1 MEHFFSRFCTVLLTS
16 AALAVFS
23 GTACAKEKV
32 TRVKP
37 DAFTRPV
44 YKTLVVGSCPAR
56 ADAEALERCSRARL
70 LYPRYPKM
78 PWLNRLIARSVIL
91 PMFAEVLDEEPRRLP
106 GKESGESRYKAHLK
120 NLVQRSIAHA
130 PGEEKPPA
138 IDFSAELRGYDGN
151 DLSPPT
157 GQPRPARF
165 GPYLQFVLD
174 HESSREY
181 EAHPPGPTS
190 RFIVVD
196 IVARKVLS
204 FDDLIVPGR
213 ERALEKL
220 QQEAFRNWLK
230 TRQSMPE
237 ESIDAHLADPAFAF
251 SLNRNWRIATD
262 GLVFRF
268 AMYEIGPRTFGMP
281 EIHIGKDQLRDII
294 QPDIWARIP

>member
-1 MEHFFSRFCTVLLTS
+1 MEHFLSRFCTVLATF
-16 AALAVFS
+16 AALVVFS

-44 YKTLVVGSCPAR
+44 YKTLVVGSCPRDHA
-56 ADAEALERCSRARL
+56 AASEQCSRARL

-78 PWLNRLIARSVIL
+78 PWLNRLIAQSIIL
-91 PMFAEVLDEEPRRLP
+91 PMLAEAMGEEPPRLP
-106 GKESGESRYKAHLK
+106 GKESGESRYKANLK
-120 NLVQRSIAHA
+120 SLVQRNIAHA

-138 IDFSAELRGYDGN
+138 IDFGAELRGYDEN
-151 DLSPPT
+151 DLSPSS
-157 GQPRPARF
+157 QPRPARF
-165 GPYLQFVLD
+165 GPYLQFVLS

-181 EAHPPGPTS
+181 EAHPPGTTD

-196 IVARKVLS
+196 TIARRVLG

-220 QQEAFRNWLK
+220 QQEAFRHWLK
-230 TRQSMPE
+230 TRQSMSE
-237 ESIDAHLADPAFAF
+237 KDIDTHLADPAFAF
-251 SLNRNWRIATD
+251 SLSRNWRIATN
-262 GLVFRF
+262 GVVFRF

-281 EIHIGKDQLRDII
+281 EIHIGKNQLRDII
-294 QPDIWARIP
+294 QPDIWAQIP